1 MKQGHIIEEV
11 LPESI
16 AEELGVVSGDSL
28 LAINGKEISDVFDY
42 QYLCEEEEIN
52 VLIKKAD
59 GEEWLLEVEKD
70 ADEDLGLVF
79 GSGLMDE
86 YRSCRNHCIFCFID
100 QMPKGMRKTLYFKD
114 DDARLSFLQGNY
126 ITLTNLSEKDIERI
140 ITYRMSPVNISVHTT
155 DPELRVQM
163 LRNKTAGDSL
173 AIIERLFDAGITMN
187 GQIVLCKGINDGKAL
202 EKTLQDLSGYLPHM
216 QSLSVVPVGITKYRE
231 KLYPLTPFTKE
242 DALQVLELVH
252 GFQDALFAKEGNHF
266 VHASDEWYLLAG
278 KELPEGES
286 YDGYPQLENGVGML
300 RLLMDEVREEI
311 EERKKEGQPPLEKPR
326 RISIGTGLLAE
337 ETIRGL
343 SSELMALYPKLGI
356 SVFPVRN
363 DFFGE
368 KITVSGLLTGQDIL
382 KALKGKELGEALFLP
397 SNVLRAGEDVFL
409 DDMTLEELADS
420 LQLPVHIVESNGYD
434 FVEKLVGSG
443 I

>member
-126 ITLTNLSEKDIERI
+126 ITLTNLSERDIERI

-252 GFQDALFAKEGNHF
+252 GFQDALFAKEGNHL
-266 VHASDEWYLLAG
+266 ST
-278 KELPEGES
+278 
-286 YDGYPQLENGVGML
+286 L
-300 RLLMDEVREEI
+300 R
-311 EERKKEGQPPLEKPR
+311 
-326 RISIGTGLLAE
+326 T
-337 ETIRGL
+337 
-343 SSELMALYPKLGI
+343 
-356 SVFPVRN
+356 
-363 DFFGE
+363 
-368 KITVSGLLTGQDIL
+368 
-382 KALKGKELGEALFLP
+382 
-397 SNVLRAGEDVFL
+397 
-409 DDMTLEELADS
+409 
-420 LQLPVHIVESNGYD
+420 
-434 FVEKLVGSG
+434 SG
-443 I
+443 ICWQEKSCRRGKAMMAIPSWKMAWGCCGF